1 MDTFVILRRN
11 GWASPEE
18 LGVAAA
24 RSTDEGNKMGEDEI
38 AWIRSYVIA
47 EDDGQL
53 ATVCIY
59 QAKDEETVRRHAGL
73 ADLPA
78 TEVRKVVDTVI
89 VRPDPVS
96 V

>member
-1 MDTFVILRRN
+1 METFVILRRD
-11 GWASPEE
+11 GWATGED
-18 LGVAAA
+18 LGTAAA
-24 RSTDEGNKMGEDEI
+24 RSTDEGNKMGESEI
-38 AWIRSYVIA
+38 AWIRSYVFP
-47 EDDGQL
+47 EDDGTL

-78 TEVRKVVDTVI
+78 TEIRKVVDTVI
-89 VRPDPVS
+89 VRPDPVA